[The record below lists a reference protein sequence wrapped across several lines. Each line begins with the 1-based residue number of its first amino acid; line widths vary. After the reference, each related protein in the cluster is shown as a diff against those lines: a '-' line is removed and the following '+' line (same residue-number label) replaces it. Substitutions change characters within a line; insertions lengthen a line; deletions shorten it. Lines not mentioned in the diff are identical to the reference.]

1 MRLFIIPIFL
11 VAAASWAFFGYIVWA
26 VPPKMDETLVISNLI
41 YFLAS
46 GSLALGFTSG
56 LVLYFIGSIFLPEV
70 RGAETAKAP
79 KKLLF
84 RSFRRG
90 LFFSVL
96 ISSVVALN
104 IFGLLNILN
113 AALVIGIILLAEI
126 YFSGR

>member
-1 MRLFIIPIFL
+1 MKLFIIPIFL
-11 VAAASWAFFGYIVWA
+11 VVAASWAFFGYIVWA
-26 VPPKMDETLVISNLI
+26 VPPEMDETLVISNLI

-46 GSLALGFTSG
+46 GSLALGLTSG

-96 ISSVVALN
+96 ISSVVTLN
-104 IFGLLNILN
+104 IFGLLNVLN

>member
-11 VAAASWAFFGYIVWA
+11 VAAASWAFFGYIVWV
-26 VPPKMDETLVISNLI
+26 VPPEMDGTLVISNLI

-46 GSLALGFTSG
+46 GSLALGLTSG

-90 LFFSVL
+90 FFFSVL